1 MFILDKKIYI
11 ISMRNALFI
20 QDVGFEKK
28 KKGMFFFVRDKKL
41 NDDVK

>member
-28 KKGMFFFVRDKKL
+28 KKGMFFFRDKKL